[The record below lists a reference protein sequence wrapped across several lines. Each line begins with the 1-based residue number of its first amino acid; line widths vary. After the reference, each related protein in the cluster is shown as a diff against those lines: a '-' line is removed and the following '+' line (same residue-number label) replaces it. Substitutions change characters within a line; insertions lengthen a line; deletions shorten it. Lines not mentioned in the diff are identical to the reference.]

1 VPFTVIA
8 SGKVLHEFWMIE
20 GRILDAG
27 QLTDIG
33 RGLSVHVVVG
43 ADVDERHAV
52 GRQDEHDA
60 VLAREAR
67 RESFRERAIEAMRVE
82 RWSVGIFSNRHDGGF
97 NGA

>member
-1 VPFTVIA
+1 MPFTVIA

-43 ADVDERHAV
+43 ADVDERHAI
-52 GRQDEHDA
+52 GGEDEHDA
-60 VLAREAR
+60 VLARQAGCEAL
-67 RESFRERAIEAMRVE
+67 RERALEAMRMQ
-82 RWSVGIFSNRHDGGF
+82 R
-97 NGA
+97 